1 MGETYIN
8 LCKRIENSGSG
19 AMRSREIRQNW
30 NQEMIQAA
38 KEAEGNFE
46 TYMESDVYKELGQSL
61 AYQLVTCFRELS
73 RKKEVELEEEIYPLS
88 DYDPRV
94 VKWFDKWYKGDKR
107 KGDTLLLQGIP
118 DTAKTRFVFSWAK
131 ARGLSIYKCPA
142 SLREWY
148 GYTGQDI
155 CLWDDMS
162 EDRKDLGGQRM
173 AQLLDGQITSL
184 DVKCVQGIQVK

>member
-1 MGETYIN
+1 MLKKVDPQPYVMGETYIN

-19 AMRSREIRQNW
+19 AVRSREIRQNW

-73 RKKEVELEEEIYPLS
+73 RKKEVKLEEEVYPLS

-118 DTAKTRFVFSWAK
+118 DTGKTRFVFSWA
-131 ARGLSIYKCPA
+131 AERGYSVYKCPA
-142 SLREWY
+142 
-148 GYTGQDI
+148 
-155 CLWDDMS
+155 
-162 EDRKDLGGQRM
+162 
-173 AQLLDGQITSL
+173 
-184 DVKCVQGIQVK
+184 